1 LVTSYAQRAYKSSP
15 AYYAKGWKNST
26 LFIHGDDD
34 RNVPFTETIH
44 MIHQLRRQGVDVEE
58 IVFPDEI
65 HGFLMYKSWLKVDE
79 ATFEFINRKFK
90 K

>member
-1 LVTSYAQRAYKSSP
+1 VFT
-15 AYYAKGWKNST
+15 AKGWKSPV

-44 MIHQLRRQGVDVEE
+44 MIQQLRRQKVSVEE
-58 IVFPDEI
+58 IIFPDEI
-65 HGFLMYKSWLKVDE
+65 HGFLLYKSWLKVDE